1 LETRLASQSGLF
13 ARPPSDHTLEHWQRA
28 ETAPTP
34 EDEQTITNAMAKGG
48 TSEIKAYFVG
58 LIQVALNPLAKIVLE
73 AR

>member
-1 LETRLASQSGLF
+1 
-13 ARPPSDHTLEHWQRA
+13 
-28 ETAPTP
+28 
-34 EDEQTITNAMAKGG
+34 MAKGG